1 MGQVSYCTDP
11 WPTWPIHI
19 FDSFDPWWYDQWPA
33 DPLSLCNPVACNC
46 GRDTELVIGNVSCS
60 QMILVMVFT
69 RATLC

>member
-46 GRDTELVIGNVSCS
+46 GRDTELVI
-60 QMILVMVFT
+60 
-69 RATLC
+69 